1 MKYFLAVV
9 TILYGLSF
17 GVGERVLSA
26 RELIKKACKEYAVDY
41 DLALRIAYV
50 ESRFDQKAFR
60 RNKNDTI
67 DVGMFQVNSIHHM
80 RLCRGLDVYSLEGN
94 TYCAIKILSGLK
106 RRYKLVDNHW
116 YGRYHSRTIVKK
128 LAYVEKLRKVKL

>member
-1 MKYFLAVV
+1 MV
-9 TILYGLSF
+9 LYGPTF
-17 GVGERVLSA
+17 APQKVITFHDIV
-26 RELIKKACKEYAVDY
+26 KAACREYAIDENLV
-41 DLALRIAYV
+41 LRIAKV
-50 ESRFDQKAFR
+50 ESNFNQKAFR
-60 RNKNDTI
+60 RNKNGTI

-116 YGRYHSRTIVKK
+116 YGRYHSRTKARK
-128 LAYVEKLRKVKL
+128 LAYVAKLRKVKLI